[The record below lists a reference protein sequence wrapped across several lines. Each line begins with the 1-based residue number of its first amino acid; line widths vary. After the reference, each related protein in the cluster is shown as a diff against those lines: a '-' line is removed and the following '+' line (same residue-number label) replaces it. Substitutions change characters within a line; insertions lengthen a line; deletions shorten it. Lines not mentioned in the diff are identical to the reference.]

1 VAGRQSCGLGERQ
14 HREIKGT
21 GRRVVRRLDRD
32 SGDGD
37 GLAGDW
43 RVRAE
48 VVASNVR
55 DEIAGIS
62 ARNAMGG
69 GQYLSVADEH
79 AGAELA
85 LKWVG
90 HWCSRVDQGN
100 DARNRTAGGRPCCR
114 RRQDRNNEDPDKRYA
129 PADRVHS

>member
-1 VAGRQSCGLGERQ
+1 VAERQSCGLGERQ
-14 HREIKGT
+14 HREIKCT
-21 GRRVVRRLDRD
+21 SSRVVRRLDRD

-55 DEIAGIS
+55 DEIAGGS
-62 ARNAMGG
+62 ARDAMGRR
-69 GQYLSVADEH
+69 QYLSVADEH

-85 LKWVG
+85 LKRVG
-90 HWCSRVDQGN
+90 RWNSRVDQGN
-100 DARNRTAGGRPCCR
+100 DARNRTSGGGPCCR
-114 RRQDRNNEDPDKRYA
+114 RRQDANNEDPDQ
-129 PADRVHS
+129 P